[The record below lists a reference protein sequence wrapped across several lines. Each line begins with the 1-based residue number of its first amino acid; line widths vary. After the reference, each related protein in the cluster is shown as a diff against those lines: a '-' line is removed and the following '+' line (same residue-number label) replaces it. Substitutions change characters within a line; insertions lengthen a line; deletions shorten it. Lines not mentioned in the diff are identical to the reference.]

1 MLSHACRHVVY
12 GSDQSAACETVRSRV
27 GVRGLGV
34 AVIASLLLACGSGKP
49 EIVAGNMPAGGTF
62 TGVYHSP
69 QYGEMNLIQNGN
81 NVVGEFK
88 QEMRSGKIQGEISGD
103 LLHFEWVEK
112 KAMVSNRAQ
121 QSRGHGYFRYEIDK
135 ANGDNVLKGEWGL
148 GDSES
153 GGGPWN
159 AYKSKGK
166 EPHLTEATSGGDKSD
181 SDEGSSAPS
190 KSGGDESGD
199 DLF

>member
-1 MLSHACRHVVY
+1 MLSHACRHVDNWSNPSV
-12 GSDQSAACETVRSRV
+12 GCAPLRSGVRT
-27 GVRGLGV
+27 RGLGV
-34 AVIASLLLACGSGKP
+34 ALFAWLLLACGSGKP

-88 QEMRSGKIQGEISGD
+88 QEMRSGKIQGEIAGD

-148 GDSES
+148 GESES

-166 EPHLTEATSGGDKSD
+166 EPHLSEASSGGEKSEG
-181 SDEGSSAPS
+181 DEGSSEPS